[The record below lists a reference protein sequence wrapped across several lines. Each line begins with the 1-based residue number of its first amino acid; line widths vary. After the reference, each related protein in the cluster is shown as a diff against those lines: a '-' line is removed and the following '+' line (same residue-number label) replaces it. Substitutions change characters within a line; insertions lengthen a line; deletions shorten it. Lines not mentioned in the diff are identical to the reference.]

1 LLQEIAERIVD
12 VLHPEDFIARSG
24 GEEFVVIFGE
34 KGSMSPEISAER
46 VRQAVASKTFQIGT
60 TTIPVTVSIGVV
72 VCRANATFSETLSRA
87 DKALYAAKN
96 KGRNQVVFA
105 A

>member
-1 LLQEIAERIVD
+1 
-12 VLHPEDFIARSG
+12 
-24 GEEFVVIFGE
+24 
-34 KGSMSPEISAER
+34 M
-46 VRQAVASKTFQIGT
+46 
-60 TTIPVTVSIGVV
+60 PVTVSIGVV

>member
-1 LLQEIAERIVD
+1 M
-12 VLHPEDFIARSG
+12 
-24 GEEFVVIFGE
+24 IFGE